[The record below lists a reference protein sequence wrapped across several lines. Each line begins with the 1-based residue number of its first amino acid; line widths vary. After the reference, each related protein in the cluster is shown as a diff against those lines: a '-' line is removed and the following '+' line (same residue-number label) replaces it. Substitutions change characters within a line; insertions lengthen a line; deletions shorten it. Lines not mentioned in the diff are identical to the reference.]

1 MRKSWLSIF
10 LPEDEYK
17 EKRILYFLAEAAIL
31 LIVSLIVISIINL
44 YVNISVEV
52 LLLISI
58 SIFLLYVT
66 GRYIFSGI
74 EYTEVATEKAYKKQ
88 KKKLVLDTLGFLL
101 AFIGIYFLLEGLPRD
116 RSDWVVTIGL
126 FATLAV
132 VSFII
137 NVISLKRS
145 YRKNRELL

>member
-1 MRKSWLSIF
+1 
-10 LPEDEYK
+10 
-17 EKRILYFLAEAAIL
+17 RILYFLAEAAIL
-31 LIVSLIVISIINL
+31 LIVSLIVISIMNL
-44 YVNISVEV
+44 YVNINVEV

-74 EYTEVATEKAYKKQ
+74 EYTEVATEKAFKKQ
-88 KKKLVLDTLGFLL
+88 KMKLISNTFGFLL
-101 AFIGIYFLLEGLPRD
+101 AFIAIYFLLEGIPD
-116 RSDWVVTIGL
+116 NRSDWVETIGL

-137 NVISLKRS
+137 NFISLKRS
-145 YRKNRELL
+145 YRKNKELL